1 MCPYSLLKEGVGKT
15 QLIAPYFS
23 DNKNYE
29 IHFEINGNINAPII
43 FILGGISASKH
54 VASSSFN
61 FEKGWWENIVGK
73 DKSIDLNK
81 NCIISIDYLD
91 FDGVT
96 TFDQAKAIIFLLDY
110 LKIKKIESFIGY
122 SYGGMVA
129 LAFASISQKLA
140 NQIIILG
147 AASESLPQSYAL
159 RCIQQKIVELNI
171 GTKNEKEALE
181 TARKLGIITY
191 RSTEELNTRFLD
203 DTNPIVNYLD
213 KKGKEFSS
221 KFSSQKFLNL
231 SKSINSHKVNP
242 FYIKDNDI
250 VFIACTSDQI
260 TPLTQIK
267 KLSYELKIKNIVY
280 EIDSIY
286 GHDAYLNE
294 TLKISNLLQ
303 IIFEEQKKLKEKKN
317 EY

>member
-1 MCPYSLLKEGVGKT
+1 MYPYSLLKEGVGKT
-15 QLIAPYFS
+15 QLTAPYFI
-23 DNKNYE
+23 DNKYYE
-29 IHFEINGNINAPII
+29 ICFEINGNINGPIY

-61 FEKGWWENIVGK
+61 FKKGWWGNIVGENK
-73 DKSIDLNK
+73 AINLNK
-81 NCIISIDYLD
+81 CCVISIDYLD
-91 FDGVT
+91 FEGVT

-110 LKIKKIESFIGY
+110 LKIKKINSFIGY

-129 LAFASISQKLA
+129 LSFASISQKLA
-140 NQIIILG
+140 NKIIILG

-159 RCIQQKIVELNI
+159 RCIQQKIVELSI

-191 RSTEELNTRFLD
+191 RSTEELNTRFLN

-221 KFSSQKFLNL
+221 NFSSQKFLTL
-231 SKSINSHKVNP
+231 SKSINNHKVNP
-242 FYIKDNDI
+242 FIIKENDI
-250 VFIACTSDQI
+250 IFIGCTSDQI
-260 TPLTQIK
+260 TPFTQIQ
-267 KLSYELKIKNIVY
+267 KLSYELNVKNKVY

-294 TLKISNLLQ
+294 TLKISNLFQ
-303 IIFEEQKKLKEKKN
+303 TIFQEQKNLKEEKN
-317 EY
+317 AN